1 MSEPRPSSQEVRHC
15 RPAQSGLGRA
25 GLPVGT
31 RVSSRPPQHSP
42 SRPQRRGLFQ
52 QDVSGAGLRTA
63 LRPFT
68 TCAKAGSPA
77 GKPSLP
83 SGGECVRPHHTTS
96 LQGCWSLMFGGAD
109 AVGPSQALRHGCVCR
124 ADGGHSFQT
133 WAPCLR
139 SDGRCGQEGRVDGR
153 ARGLGPL
160 DQDLG
165 ERSAFGSKA
174 RRRRTTRVLS
184 SNCKAQTWGGKE
196 ESCSQFPKEV
206 VRVNSMPGTG
216 PDAETEVEGKFP

>member
-1 MSEPRPSSQEVRHC
+1 MLTSG
-15 RPAQSGLGRA
+15 GLGR
-25 GLPVGT
+25 GNPPVGT
-31 RVSSRPPQHSP
+31 QVSSRPPQRSP
-42 SRPQRRGLFQ
+42 SRPQGRGRFQ
-52 QDVSGAGLRTA
+52 QDVSGVGLRTA
-63 LRPFT
+63 LRPFA

-96 LQGCWSLMFGGAD
+96 LQGCWSLMFGGTGAIR
-109 AVGPSQALRHGCVCR
+109 PSRALCHGCVCR

-133 WAPCLR
+133 WTPCLR
-139 SDGRCGQEGRVDGR
+139 SDRRCGQEGSVDCR
-153 ARGLGPL
+153 ARGVGPL
-160 DQDLG
+160 DQDLQ

-174 RRRRTTRVLS
+174 RRLQTTRELS

-216 PDAETEVEGKFP
+216 LDAETEVEEGKFP